1 MQHNDQATL
10 VTVTASGATLT
21 KKETTLFCAKKSVRY
36 SEFYAATQVGINPKY
51 VFEFNLEEY
60 ETAIVTTG
68 EAPNL
73 EKHRPTELIYDG
85 ETFNII
91 RTYEPD
97 VYTIEITVG
106 L

>member
-10 VTVTASGATLT
+10 ITKTASGATVT
-21 KKETTLFCAKKSVRY
+21 EKETTLFCAKKSVSYR
-36 SEFYAATQVGINPKY
+36 EFYAATQVGLNPQY
-51 VFEFNLEEY
+51 TFEFNTEEY

-68 EAPNL
+68 EGVTL
-73 EKHRPTELIYDG
+73 KKQRPTELVFNG
-85 ETFNII
+85 EHYNII

-97 VYTIEITVG
+97 VYTIEVTVG